1 MGTRNRNG
9 IALLGVALA
18 LTGCTRIDNALA
30 SVPFFAFM
38 RSSPAFDPYE
48 ATRPAPAN
56 TVPFESPAGE
66 YVPPIATS
74 PIGPSLVGTE
84 AGLRAFADSPWG
96 QNPFANDDL
105 LELGRAQ
112 YTENCM
118 VCHGTGGLGDGP
130 ATGENKYPVG
140 LARNLTLP
148 NAVGL
153 PDGYIYGIIRAGRG
167 LMPPYGTRIDHRQR
181 WAIVQYV
188 RELQRQAGAQ
198 PGQPAG
204 GE

>member
-1 MGTRNRNG
+1 MRKTNRYG
-9 IALLGVALA
+9 IALACALLA
-18 LTGCTRIDNALA
+18 TTGCTRIDDALA

-48 ATRPAPAN
+48 ATRPAPPN
-56 TVPFESPAGE
+56 TVPFESPAGG
-66 YVPPIATS
+66 YVPAIATS
-74 PIGPSLVGTE
+74 AIGRSQVGTE
-84 AGLRAFADSPWG
+84 AGLRAFADGPWG
-96 QNPFANDDL
+96 QNPFANEDL

-118 VCHGTGGLGDGP
+118 VCHGATGLGDGP
-130 ATGENKYPVG
+130 ATGENKYPAG

-167 LMPPYGTRIDHRQR
+167 LMPPYGARIDHRQR
-181 WAIVQYV
+181 WAIVEYV
-188 RELQRQAGAQ
+188 RELQRQAGVL
-198 PGQPAG
+198 PAG